1 MEKLTR
7 AGIAGLELT
16 REEVIDLYASVDALA
31 RKAQCREVHSDIL
44 DALEK
49 ISNGLKILD
58 DNISELLND
67 FYGD

>member
-31 RKAQCREVHSDIL
+31 RKAQCREVNGDIL

-58 DNISELLND
+58 DNISELLSD